1 MVGRTTEQYIQ
12 AGVAAFHLED
22 QVVNKRCGHLKNKE
36 LVNEEVYLSRI
47 KAAANARSKSGGDIV
62 IIARTDSLQSLGYEA
77 AVSRLKAAIAVGA
90 DVAFLEGF
98 ITIEQGRRVCA
109 ELAPTPVLLN
119 MVAGGVT
126 PKMSVAEAK
135 EMGFKIMIYPA
146 FAVEPVYAAV
156 AAVAKELKE
165 TGDLKSNDD
174 FKWKGPKELFEVCG
188 LNESIEFDIAAGGK
202 LYSNG
207 V

>member
-1 MVGRTTEQYIQ
+1 MVGRTTEQYVQ

-36 LVNEEVYLSRI
+36 LVDEDVYISRI
-47 KAAANARSKSGGDIV
+47 KAAVNARAKSGDIV

-77 AVSRLKAAIAVGA
+77 AVSRLKAAIAAGA

-98 ITIEQGRRVCA
+98 NTIEEGKRVCA

-126 PKMSVAEAK
+126 PKLSVAEAK
-135 EMGFKIMIYPA
+135 AIGFRIMIYPA
-146 FAVEPVYAAV
+146 FAVEPVYQAV

-165 TGDLKSNDD
+165 TGDLKSNDKY
-174 FKWKGPKELFEVCG
+174 KWKGPKELFEVCG
-188 LNESIEFDIAAGGK
+188 LKDSIEFDIAAGGK